1 MRAAEPLQKSP
12 MRSRWYWSVA
22 RVDGCAYVGA
32 SGEGGTTV
40 TLEAMLN
47 GRIWRSAAGV
57 LLVVDEDE
65 DEDEADE
72 PKRARVLDAMKD
84 ILWRALSLYLSLRV
98 WSDGD
103 GTSSGYVWGPGI

>member
-57 LLVVDEDE
+57 LLLVDE

-72 PKRARVLDAMKD
+72 PKKVRVLDAMKD
-84 ILWRALSLYLSLRV
+84 ILWPALSLYLFARV
-98 WSDGD
+98 
-103 GTSSGYVWGPGI
+103 V